1 MRRNGHQA
9 DRGPRGNS
17 SPGSENRVDEQVR
30 TAVCSRSVPG
40 DETVDGDSSQPTD
53 DGSRSCARVVGVLP
67 TAAQRFGQGLDP
79 SRDGG
84 ARELAVLVRPRQRQR
99 HDLQQ
104 YPYPRLLRT
113 SLAQLIPDRVCKA
126 SDVTAVVA
134 DERLDIW
141 TCQFEDPFDQNVF
154 GAEVVDQHA
163 IARAQCSSHGPQG
176 CTGQPMRREVQQTF
190 LDEFDSACFI
200 DGTRHPLNV
209 AVASLMLA
217 RMSQRPRPESAAQP
231 LVCVMHLTALP
242 SWLSMS
248 RVQRQS
254 FVADHVEPLLR
265 RHPGV
270 SVRWIDVEA
279 FSSDCSD
286 VLLADAADL
295 RSWNTFVEALR
306 DTEVFARPLF
316 RLERLNVG
324 IEDGY
329 LEYDRSMSAS
339 RG

>member
-1 MRRNGHQA
+1 
-9 DRGPRGNS
+9 
-17 SPGSENRVDEQVR
+17 
-30 TAVCSRSVPG
+30 
-40 DETVDGDSSQPTD
+40 
-53 DGSRSCARVVGVLP
+53 
-67 TAAQRFGQGLDP
+67 
-79 SRDGG
+79 
-84 ARELAVLVRPRQRQR
+84 
-99 HDLQQ
+99 
-104 YPYPRLLRT
+104 
-113 SLAQLIPDRVCKA
+113 
-126 SDVTAVVA
+126 
-134 DERLDIW
+134 
-141 TCQFEDPFDQNVF
+141 
-154 GAEVVDQHA
+154 
-163 IARAQCSSHGPQG
+163 
-176 CTGQPMRREVQQTF
+176 
-190 LDEFDSACFI
+190 
-200 DGTRHPLNV
+200 
-209 AVASLMLA
+209 
-217 RMSQRPRPESAAQP
+217 
-231 LVCVMHLTALP
+231 MHLTALP